1 MHPETSETSESK
13 MLSPQAM
20 ALALLKAIAQWV
32 AQVILLILY
41 RFVAALAWWAQP
53 PAAATGWRGMVARML
68 TQGGEALAAA
78 QERLGSPSWP
88 EPLRTEVGT
97 AWQFTREQVVPRVD
111 SAAQTIAGALD
122 GPAATVWAKTIA
134 LPPVQTN
141 WEKARQSPW
150 GKQMATVWSSLQHCF
165 DETVGTWAWA
175 APYRAKRAGTIALLL
190 LLWLG
195 LSLLKGS
202 LAGRKASAV
211 AAKPTP
217 TASAPAPIAKGPA
230 IPVSDALVTDIQAQ
244 VEEVTQRY
252 GNNLVE
258 ALQTNFRSGR
268 LVVQLSAAW
277 HQLRAE
283 NQDQI
288 VDDLYA
294 RAQRLKFQK
303 LFVIDGNGQL
313 IARSPVVGERPV
325 ILQR

>member
-1 MHPETSETSESK
+1 MHPETSESQT
-13 MLSPQAM
+13 LTPPAM
-20 ALALLKAIAQWV
+20 AGALFKAIALWV
-32 AQVILLILY
+32 VQVILLVLY
-41 RFVAALAWWAQP
+41 RLVAALAWWAQP
-53 PAAATGWRGMVARML
+53 PAAVSGWRETVARIL

-88 EPLRTEVGT
+88 EPVRTEVAT

-111 SAAQTIAGALD
+111 GTAQKIVDVLD
-122 GPAATVWAKTIA
+122 GPAGTVWAKAIA

-141 WEKARQSPW
+141 WEKARGSAW
-150 GKQMATVWSSLQHCF
+150 GQRIATAWSSVQRRM
-165 DETVGTWAWA
+165 DETVGSWAWA

-195 LSLLKGS
+195 LSLLRGS
-202 LAGRKASAV
+202 LAGRKAPVV
-211 AAKPTP
+211 AAKPVP
-217 TASAPAPIAKGPA
+217 PVAAPAPIEKGPA

-244 VEEVTQRY
+244 VEEVTRRY
-252 GNNLVE
+252 GSGLVE

-277 HQLRAE
+277 HQLSAE

-303 LFVIDGNGQL
+303 LFVVDGNGQL
-313 IARSPVVGERPV
+313 IARSPVVGDRPV